1 MIKKDTDYSK
11 PVDEIDYETKK
22 RKKRRRGE
30 EITERP
36 KKKAP
41 PYKREHL
48 NLLVEDDTTGF
59 EDAVEDGW
67 YDFPDEDE
75 LYYDSLRDDHEG
87 CIYCEVGFDGD
98 KQ

>member
-1 MIKKDTDYSK
+1 MTMIKKVEDYSK

-30 EITERP
+30 EITEKP

-48 NLLVEDDTTGF
+48 NLLVEDDEWQPLHPIWG
-59 EDAVEDGW
+59 GKNW
-67 YDFPDEDE
+67 DE
-75 LYYDSLRDDHEG
+75 
-87 CIYCEVGFDGD
+87 
-98 KQ
+98 

>member
-30 EITERP
+30 EITEKP

-41 PYKREHL
+41 PYKRDKL
-48 NLLVEDDTTGF
+48 NYLLEDD
-59 EDAVEDGW
+59 
-67 YDFPDEDE
+67 
-75 LYYDSLRDDHEG
+75 SDD
-87 CIYCEVGFDGD
+87 
-98 KQ
+98 